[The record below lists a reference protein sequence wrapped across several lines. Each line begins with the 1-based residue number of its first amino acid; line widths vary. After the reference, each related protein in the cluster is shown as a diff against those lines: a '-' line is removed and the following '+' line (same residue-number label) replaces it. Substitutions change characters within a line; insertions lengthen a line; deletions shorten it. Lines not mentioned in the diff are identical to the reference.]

1 MKSSEQRL
9 ARIPGAGPV
18 VAKSVNQFLHSETGR
33 KTIEELRSFGVQMK
47 EEKVGADKHGT
58 ELAGKTLVVTGTLE
72 RFTRE
77 EIEDLI
83 RQRGGQ
89 VSSSVSHK
97 TRYVVVG
104 KEPGSKLEK
113 AQALGIDVL
122 SEEEFLKLIGERD

>member
-1 MKSSEQRL
+1 M
-9 ARIPGAGPV
+9 
-18 VAKSVNQFLHSETGR
+18 AKSVYQFLHSETGR
-33 KTIEELRSFGVQMK
+33 KTIEELRSFGVKMK
-47 EEKVGADKHGT
+47 EEKVGPDSGT
-58 ELAGKTLVVTGTLE
+58 ELAGKTMVVTGTLE

-77 EIEDLI
+77 EVEDLI

-113 AQALGIDVL
+113 ARALGIDVL
-122 SEEEFLKLIGERD
+122 SEEEFLKLIGERG